1 MKDIKFVIDLEEV
14 ERDHQVEI
22 ILKGLATEHKYF
34 KEIKRLILKLA
45 DRNLEAI
52 CSNQPLQI
60 SRQHGEFRIQDN
72 KGHNLFGR
80 ARKLHKGTRHHSG
93 KSDK

>member
-45 DRNLEAI
+45 DRNLEAV
-52 CSNQPLQI
+52 CSHQPLQV
-60 SRQHGEFRIQDN
+60 SRTHGEYYIQDSRG
-72 KGHNLFGR
+72 KTLFGR
-80 ARKLHKGTRHHSG
+80 VRKLHKGTRHHSG
-93 KSDK
+93 KGNK